1 MKKIISF
8 SILLLLI
15 GCGNKTPPTSPSFSN
30 KQDIIFIDQ
39 TKKLFPIANYPQ
51 NSARWIPPHEPGYR
65 QPFLTEI
72 QQKEAFDNLL
82 ARYFGEQSP
91 WNGNYIQSVLQDAQD
106 VSDVKNAKRNL
117 SHFAEKFTAPNVSHY
132 GENFRLLDAN
142 WKAKMQYRVSVPIA
156 EHFTVADRGITL
168 RETAV
173 RFLPTAYPAFEDPR
187 EAGQGYPFDMLQ
199 NSALHPAE
207 PVYIAA
213 VTADKSWSFIISSTV
228 MGWVD
233 SSHIAKANNHFIQQ
247 WTAMANKKLA
257 AVINDNASFTD
268 EQGIFR
274 FTARTGT
281 LLPLKLIKGK
291 AKIVLPVSDGNG
303 YAVIRYAPQF
313 EQQVRQVPI
322 LPTAENMAHIIQYMQ
337 GKDYGW
343 GSLYGFNDCS
353 AEVRNLMLPFGIFLP
368 RNSLPQSLIG
378 KRIDLS
384 DYSTNERIAYLMKYG
399 QPFKT
404 LIYIQ
409 GHIMLYVGNSNWQGR
424 PVPIIY
430 HNVWG
435 LRPAAPPSR
444 SIIGQSVFLPLLAQ
458 YPDAPELES
467 LASKPLFIISYL
479 DQAE

>member
-1 MKKIISF
+1 MKKMIGF

-15 GCGNKTPPTSPSFSN
+15 GCSNKTPHSLSLFN
-30 KQDIIFIDQ
+30 DKQDINVIDQ

-51 NSARWIPPHEPGYR
+51 NSARWIPPNEPGYR
-65 QPFLTEI
+65 QPFLTEL
-72 QQKEAFDNLL
+72 QQKKAFNTLL
-82 ARYFGEQSP
+82 AHYFGEQSP
-91 WNGNYIQSVLQDAQD
+91 WNGDYIQSVLQDA
-106 VSDVKNAKRNL
+106 KGAKRNL
-117 SHFAEKFTAPNVSHY
+117 SHFAEKFTAANVSHY
-132 GENFRLLDAN
+132 GENFRLLDAS
-142 WKAKMQYRVSVPIA
+142 WKAKMQHRVSVSIA
-156 EHFTVADRGITL
+156 DRYTPTGRGITL

-199 NSALHPAE
+199 NSTLHPAE

-213 VTADKSWSFIISSTV
+213 VTADRSWSFIISPTE

-233 SSHIAKANNHFIQQ
+233 SSHIAKVNDHFIQQ
-247 WTAMANKKLA
+247 WITMAKKKLG

-268 EQGIFR
+268 KQGVFR

-281 LLPLKLIKGK
+281 LLPLKSINGK
-291 AKIVLPVSDGNG
+291 TNIVLPAYDDKG

-313 EQQVRQVPI
+313 EQMVRQTPI
-322 LPTAENMAHIIQYMQ
+322 SPTAENMAHIIQYMQ

-368 RNSLPQSLIG
+368 RNSLPQSLSG

-384 DYSTNERIAYLMKYG
+384 HYSTDQRLAYLIKYG

-404 LIYIQ
+404 LVYIK
-409 GHIMLYVGNSNWQGR
+409 GHIMLYVGNADWQGR
-424 PVPIIY
+424 TVPIIY

-444 SIIGQSVFLPLLAQ
+444 SIIGQSIFMPLLAQ
-458 YPDAPELES
+458 YSDAPELES
-467 LASKPLFIISYL
+467 LASKPLFIITYL
-479 DQAE
+479 DQAEG

>member
-15 GCGNKTPPTSPSFSN
+15 GCGSKTPPTSSSFSN

-51 NSARWIPPHEPGYR
+51 NSARWISPNEPSYR
-65 QPFLTEI
+65 QPFLTKV
-72 QQKEAFDNLL
+72 QQKEALDNLL
-82 ARYFGEQSP
+82 AHYFGEHSP
-91 WNGNYIQSVLQDAQD
+91 WNENYIQSVLQDA
-106 VSDVKNAKRNL
+106 KGAKRNL
-117 SHFAEKFTAPNVSHY
+117 SHFAEEFTAPNVSHY

-142 WKAKMQYRVSVPIA
+142 WKAKMQHRVSVPIA
-156 EHFTVADRGITL
+156 DQYTPAARAITL

-187 EAGQGYPFDMLQ
+187 GAGQGYPFDMLQ

-207 PVYIAA
+207 PIYIAA
-213 VTADKSWSFIISSTV
+213 VTADKSWSFIVSSTV

-233 SSHIAKANNHFIQQ
+233 SSHIAKVNDHFIQQ

-281 LLPLKLIKGK
+281 LLPIKSINGK
-291 AKIVLPVSDGNG
+291 AKIALPASGDDG
-303 YAVIRYAPQF
+303 YASIRYTAQS
-313 EQQVRQVPI
+313 EQQVRQIPI

-337 GKDYGW
+337 GKNYGW
-343 GSLYGFNDCS
+343 GNLYGFNDCS

-368 RNSLPQSLIG
+368 RDSLPQSLSG

-384 DYSTNERIAYLMKYG
+384 HHSTNERINYLMKYG

-404 LIYIQ
+404 LVYIK
-409 GHIMLYVGNSNWQGR
+409 GHIMLYVGNSDWQGQT
-424 PVPIIY
+424 VPIIY
-430 HNVWG
+430 HNVWA

-444 SIIGQSVFLPLLAQ
+444 SIIGQSVFLPLLSQ
-458 YPDAPELES
+458 YPEEPELES

-479 DQAE
+479 DQKE

>member
-1 MKKIISF
+1 MKKIIGF

-15 GCGNKTPPTSPSFSN
+15 GCSNKTPYTLPSFSD
-30 KQDIIFIDQ
+30 KQDIIVIDQ
-39 TKKLFPIANYPQ
+39 TKKLFPLASYPQ
-51 NSARWIPPHEPGYR
+51 NSTRWIPPNGSDYR
-65 QPFLTEI
+65 QPFLTKA
-72 QQKEAFDNLL
+72 QQKKAFDSLL
-82 ARYFGEQSP
+82 AHYFGEQSP
-91 WNGNYIQSVLQDAQD
+91 WNGDYIQSVLLDA
-106 VSDVKNAKRNL
+106 KGAKRNL
-117 SHFAEKFTAPNVSHY
+117 SHFAEKFTAANVNHY

-142 WKAKMQYRVSVPIA
+142 WKAQMQHRVSVDIA
-156 EHFTVADRGITL
+156 SQYTPAARGITL
-168 RETAV
+168 RDSAV

-199 NSALHPAE
+199 NSTLHPAE
-207 PVYIAA
+207 PVYIVA
-213 VTADKSWSFIISSTV
+213 VTADRSWSFIISSTV

-233 SSHIAKANNHFIQQ
+233 SSHIAKVNDRFIQQ
-247 WTAMANKKLA
+247 WTAMARKKLI

-281 LLPLKLIKGK
+281 LLPLKMTNGQ
-291 AKIVLPVSDGNG
+291 AKIALPASAENG
-303 YAVIRYAPQF
+303 YAVIRYAPKS
-313 EQQVRQVPI
+313 EQQVRQVPV

-368 RNSLPQSLIG
+368 RNSLSQSESG
-378 KRIDLS
+378 TRKDLS
-384 DYSTNERIAYLMKYG
+384 NYSTNERINYLMKYG

-404 LIYIQ
+404 LVYIQ
-409 GHIMLYVGNSNWQGR
+409 GHIMLYVGNSDWQGR
-424 PVPIIY
+424 SVPIIY

-444 SIIGQSVFLPLLAQ
+444 SIIGQSVFLPLLSQ
-458 YPDAPELES
+458 YPEAPELES
-467 LASKPLFIISYL
+467 LASKQLFIISYL